1 MAAVSGTQLASARD
15 EERNPEVALSR
26 DLNVAAKAWTAL
38 KRDPGKAQIR
48 PKRWLRSGDSFK
60 SRQEKTMTKSQP
72 AGDTIAAM

>member
-1 MAAVSGTQLASARD
+1 
-15 EERNPEVALSR
+15 VALSR
-26 DLNVAAKAWTAL
+26 DLNVAAKAWAAL

-48 PKRWLRSGDSFK
+48 PTKRWLRSGDSFK